1 MNLINKR
8 KIIFFNIIFILIIFI
23 LDRISKIYVISQYKK
38 NFENILF
45 ESKFLNIH
53 LIWNDGIAFG
63 LLSFNEKDFYN
74 ILTLVIILVSL
85 IILYLAYKEKGLKRY
100 AMLTIFAGSLGNLF
114 DRLFYKSVPDFID
127 FHIDNFHWF
136 IFNVADIF
144 ITLGVITMIM
154 TEFLSNNN
162 KKKINEED

>member
-1 MNLINKR
+1 
-8 KIIFFNIIFILIIFI
+8 
-23 LDRISKIYVISQYKK
+23 VISQYKK

-63 LLSFNEKDFYN
+63 LLSFGEKNLYN

-85 IILYLAYKEKGLKRY
+85 IILYIAYKEKGLKRY

-114 DRLFYKSVPDFID
+114 DRLFYRSVPDFID

-154 TEFLSNNN
+154 TEFLGNNN
-162 KKKINEED
+162 EKKINEED